1 MTVIRNFRRILHG
14 GDYNP
19 DQWLHVPGTVD
30 RDFELMDEARC
41 NTFSVAIF
49 SWAQLEPEPDRF
61 EFGWLDD
68 IFERCG
74 KSGKKLFLATPSAS
88 KPAWLAQRWPDSCR
102 MDRDGTRQRWGV
114 RQNSCFASPGFRE
127 RVRLINRKLAE
138 RYADHPA
145 LGGWHI
151 SNEYHGECACEL
163 CRNRF
168 YDYLK
173 QRYGTL
179 EKLNQV
185 YLSLIHI

>member
-30 RDFELMDEARC
+30 RDFELMDEAHC

-74 KSGKKLFLATPSAS
+74 KSGKKLFLATPSA
-88 KPAWLAQRWPDSCR
+88 
-102 MDRDGTRQRWGV
+102 
-114 RQNSCFASPGFRE
+114 
-127 RVRLINRKLAE
+127 
-138 RYADHPA
+138 
-145 LGGWHI
+145 
-151 SNEYHGECACEL
+151 
-163 CRNRF
+163 
-168 YDYLK
+168 
-173 QRYGTL
+173 
-179 EKLNQV
+179 
-185 YLSLIHI
+185 